1 MSNELPKVETP
12 ITPSAFLSD
21 ASPVSS
27 RFWVAPSRAFFW
39 QRFTSSLPVAY
50 PVHTHPEYNAVV
62 CLRGCVEVRQKGTTQ
77 VAEAGEALIGNA
89 GIPHQSTYFPDG
101 ERCEAVS
108 LTVSAEFLQEAV
120 TDLYGRNIEGHQ
132 RPVFLGKISSRKV
145 QSIAALAYDELLS
158 GRPCDSGYMNHLAHA
173 LIGSSLRSL
182 SCRQY
187 LQEPRTATEKALL
200 PRWQYVKT
208 HELMLRS
215 SKHEF
220 SIPTIA
226 RELGISPGRFHSLFR
241 SATGSTPAHYFATL
255 LLAKASKTLL
265 ESDHS
270 VKRISYD
277 LGFRSPSHF
286 CSLFKR
292 YFGVSPLDY
301 RNLAH
306 EGKSREKQQIDS
318 YSFLGVLSNG
328 KIAAQPVNCELGS
341 LDQFEEEL
349 TATG

>member
-1 MSNELPKVETP
+1 MSNEFETS
-12 ITPSAFLSD
+12 ITPSAFPSD
-21 ASPVSS
+21 SSPISS

-39 QRFTSSLPVAY
+39 QRFTSSVTVAY
-50 PVHTHPEYNAVV
+50 PVHIHPEYNAVI
-62 CLRGCVEVRQKGTTQ
+62 CLRGCVEVRQIGTVQ
-77 VAEAGEALIGNA
+77 LAEAGEALIGNA

-120 TDLYGRNIEGHQ
+120 TDFYGRNIEGHQ
-132 RPVFLGKISSRKV
+132 RPVFLGKVSSRKV
-145 QSIAALAYDELLS
+145 QSIAALAYDELLA

-173 LIGSSLRSL
+173 LIGSSLRAL
-182 SCRQY
+182 SCQY
-187 LQEPRTATEKALL
+187 LQEPCTATEKALL

-220 SIPTIA
+220 SIPGIA

-265 ESDHS
+265 ESDDS

-301 RNLAH
+301 RNLAY
-306 EGKSREKQQIDS
+306 EGKSRGKEQTDSSCFLAFYRTEKSPHNRPIS
-318 YSFLGVLSNG
+318 TLAL
-328 KIAAQPVNCELGS
+328 
-341 LDQFEEEL
+341 
-349 TATG
+349 